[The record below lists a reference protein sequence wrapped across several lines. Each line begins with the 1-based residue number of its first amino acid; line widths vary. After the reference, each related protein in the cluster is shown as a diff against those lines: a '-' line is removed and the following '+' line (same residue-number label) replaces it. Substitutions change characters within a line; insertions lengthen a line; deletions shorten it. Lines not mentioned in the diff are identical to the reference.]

1 MNNKILITGS
11 TGFVGK
17 YIVDQAFQ
25 KGYDIHLIV
34 RNRQKAKNIFGQR
47 VKFYEIN
54 DLTKKNQLR
63 EILEK
68 VKPEYVIHLVGIIKE
83 AKNKGI
89 TFERVHFEYSRSL
102 YEVLKDF
109 SPKKVIHMSALGVDE
124 NAPSKYHITKFKAE
138 KELIKSGIPYVILR
152 PSFILGPEQLLFA
165 KLKPLLKKLPVLIFP
180 DILGYF
186 FQPVDVRDVA
196 ECFIKGFDYN
206 GNGIFQLCGDEKV
219 SLKEIV
225 RDFAKHNGKK
235 TIFIPIPKLILKILA
250 SKQYKMMW
258 RNNICNNSDE
268 SLPIQKL
275 LGREPIPYNESI
287 KWSSIT

>member
-17 YIVDQAFQ
+17 YIVNEAFQ

-34 RNRQKAKNIFGQR
+34 RNQQKAKHIFGQR
-47 VKFYEIN
+47 VKVYEIN
-54 DLTKKNQLR
+54 DLTNKNQLR

-68 VKPEYVIHLVGIIKE
+68 VKPDYVIHLVGIIKE
-83 AKNKGI
+83 IKNKGI
-89 TFERVHFEYSRSL
+89 TFEKVHFEYSKCL
-102 YEVLKDF
+102 YQVLKNF
-109 SPKKVIHMSALGVDE
+109 SPKKVIHMSALGVDK

-138 KELIKSGIPYVILR
+138 NELIKSGIPYVILR

-165 KLKPLLKKLPVLIFP
+165 KLKPFLKKFPVLIFP
-180 DILGYF
+180 DILGYY

-196 ECFIKGFDYN
+196 ECFINGIDYK

-225 RDFAKHNGKK
+225 RDFVKHNGKK
-235 TIFIPIPKLILKILA
+235 AIFIPVPKFILKIFA
-250 SKQYKMMW
+250 SEQYKMMW
-258 RNNICNNSDE
+258 RNNICKNSDE
-268 SLPIQKL
+268 SLSIQNL
-275 LGREPIPYNESI
+275 LGREPIPYKESI
-287 KWSSIT
+287 KWSSLT